1 MLNEA
6 ADTRQKKPLDPWTK
20 LYGSWIPAP
29 VLFHPAFLP
38 GLSPKDFL
46 ILYTLFVY
54 SYHRNPG
61 EPAPVLSLGRNEL
74 RDRSGLGSGAAITT
88 AIHRLKK
95 SGYLATDSKPGQ
107 YDISPLLSRLEER
120 AREKKSGKLTL
131 RDMTAVSAKLT
142 KFVSMPNTASP
153 NSPAISSNYRQSRLS
168 KNTSREREITE
179 DELVA
184 ADILWGC
191 SIEPM
196 SDKHQQEDDDLSDR
210 CLEEIGDR
218 EMKRVAERAFES
230 SEDDKEF
237 RKEFG
242 DEIADQLYEHA
253 DTIEGITNEHISKAM
268 RLMIGGWAN
277 DIDEALKLGASP
289 NADDFLDQSRMLLTP
304 TAAD

>member
-1 MLNEA
+1 MENA
-6 ADTRQKKPLDPWTK
+6 AAVTRQRKSLDLWTE

-61 EPAPVLSLGRNEL
+61 EPDPVVTLRRNEL
-74 RDRSGLGSGAAITT
+74 QDRSGLGSGAAVTT

-95 SGYLATDSKPGQ
+95 SGYLATDSKPRH

-142 KFVSMPNTASP
+142 KFVGMPNTASP
-153 NSPAISSNYRQSRLS
+153 NSPAISSNSQQSRLS
-168 KNTSREREITE
+168 KNTSRGGLEEE
-179 DELVA
+179 DELHA
-184 ADILWGC
+184 RDIQFGC
-191 SIEPM
+191 SWQPM
-196 SDKHQQEDDDLSDR
+196 SDKHRQEDDEKADR
-210 CLEEIGDR
+210 YLEEIGDR
-218 EMKRVAERAFES
+218 EMKRAAERAFES
-230 SEDDKEF
+230 IEDDKEF
-237 RKEFG
+237 RKKFG
-242 DEIADQLYEHA
+242 DEVADKLYEHA
-253 DTIEGITNEHISKAM
+253 DIIEGISNEHISKAM

>member
-1 MLNEA
+1 MSNEA
-6 ADTRQKKPLDPWTK
+6 AVTRQRKSLDLWTE
-20 LYGSWIPAP
+20 LYGSWIAAP

-61 EPAPVLSLGRNEL
+61 EPDPVVSLRRNDL
-74 RDRSGLGSGAAITT
+74 QDRSGLGSGAAVTT
-88 AIHRLKK
+88 AIHRLKE
-95 SGYLATDSKPGQ
+95 SGYLTADSKPRH

-131 RDMTAVSAKLT
+131 WDMTAVSAKLT
-142 KFVSMPNTASP
+142 KFVGMPNTASP
-153 NSPAISSNYRQSRLS
+153 NSPAISSNSQQSRLS
-168 KNTSREREITE
+168 KNTSRGEDITASDISFNIGPEHFDKVRQTRDHKINASKVIRGTEKYKREN
-179 DELVA
+179 DEA
-184 ADILWGC
+184 AD
-191 SIEPM
+191 
-196 SDKHQQEDDDLSDR
+196 
-210 CLEEIGDR
+210 
-218 EMKRVAERAFES
+218 RAFES
-230 SEDDKEF
+230 IEDDKKF
-237 RKEFG
+237 RKKFG
-242 DEIADQLYEHA
+242 NEIADQLYEHA

-289 NADDFLDQSRMLLTP
+289 NADDFLDPSRMLQTA